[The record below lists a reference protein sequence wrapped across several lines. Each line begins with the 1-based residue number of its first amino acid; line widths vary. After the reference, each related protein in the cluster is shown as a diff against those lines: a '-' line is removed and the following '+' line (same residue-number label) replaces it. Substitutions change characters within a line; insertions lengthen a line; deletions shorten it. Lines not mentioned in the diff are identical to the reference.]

1 MILRRILAV
10 AAVVGFTVAA
20 ATAQADEC
28 DDIMDAVKKLNER
41 VMNSKDDAKTTP
53 AVCAAIGQVVGI
65 MKAGREVAAECY
77 DEGSKRDTILLALD
91 KATKEMDGQLD
102 SLCK

>member
-1 MILRRILAV
+1 
-10 AAVVGFTVAA
+10 
-20 ATAQADEC
+20 
-28 DDIMDAVKKLNER
+28 MDAVKKLNER